1 VTKPRVGFV
10 HALFFTIGVT
20 TPVVVHELPGP
31 VLPWSILVVVVWL
44 ATCDVLEVCS
54 ASDY

>member
-1 VTKPRVGFV
+1 VIKPRVGFV

-54 ASDY
+54 GSDY